1 MGYMPFVIVSVLA
14 IIFGNLTKHLI
25 KKMPPLVAEEMSF
38 KEFRKSFF
46 KDFKIDIIY
55 SLIYLILF
63 NVIIYFL
70 GSNVTSYLYIFMAL
84 PLMIIFVIDYKYQLI
99 PDSCH
104 IVIAILGIINF
115 VLNIHMWWS
124 FLLAAVIGG
133 GIFLGLNFLALAIFK
148 KEGMGFGDVK
158 LMSALG
164 FFFGIKNTLVITL
177 VSFFLGAIIGGALLI
192 FQKKESDGYIPFGPF
207 IVIATV
213 ILMFV
218 PADNIIDIYIA
229 FCSWLGMKM
238 TDGVYFLSGLFN
250 KNN

>member
-1 MGYMPFVIVSVLA
+1 MSYMPFVIVSVLA
-14 IIFGNLTKHLI
+14 IIFGELTKHLI
-25 KKMPPLVAEEMSF
+25 KKMPPLVAEEISF
-38 KEFRKSFF
+38 KEFKESFF

-63 NVIIYFL
+63 NAIIYFL
-70 GSNVTSYLYIFMAL
+70 GSNATSYLYIFMAL
-84 PLMIIFVIDYKYQLI
+84 PLMITFVIDYKYQLI

-115 VLNIHMWWS
+115 VLNIQMWWS
-124 FLLAAVIGG
+124 FLLAAIIGG

-192 FQKKESDGYIPFGPF
+192 LKKKDSDGYIPFGPF
-207 IVIATV
+207 IVIAT
-213 ILMFV
+213 IMLMFI
-218 PADNIIDIYIA
+218 PADSIIDVYIT

-238 TDGVYFLSGLFN
+238 TDGVYFLSKLFQ
-250 KNN
+250 K